1 MAIQNTLVDSTN
13 TLLLDSDGD
22 NAITTIIICNL
33 NAFDS
38 NNPTA
43 NTYTFSLYVVPASE
57 VSGVTTLPKHTIV
70 NAIPITAGETLS
82 LDQEKLVLSDNDRLI
97 GVSDLADQ
105 LAVTIST
112 LVV

>member
-13 TLLLDSDGD
+13 TIVYTSSGD
-22 NAITTIIICNL
+22 NAITCIVICNL

-38 NNPTA
+38 GNPTA
-43 NTYTFSLYVVPASE
+43 DTYSFSLYVVPAGE
-57 VSGVTTLPKHTIV
+57 VSGTTTMPKHTIV

-82 LDQEKLVLSDNDRLI
+82 LDQEKLVLSDNDLLI
-97 GVSDLADQ
+97 AVSDAANQ